1 MSEGLADVKG
11 TSGPGDYHNC
21 YNAGE
26 QTGQQSSHFWVVS
39 RRLYLVFVHLVILS
53 LALLL
58 QHNHRERQNLKL
70 HLLPSELPF
79 AKEAIRYEEV
89 TFDPSGFWGDD
100 SLGTPYEGGPTPE
113 IDIKWNHLV
122 RGKKISD
129 PKYLMSRIIDFLVKL
144 ACIRSPRK
152 NMTSWTLRQVLFRV
166 RRMNT

>member
-1 MSEGLADVKG
+1 MLA
-11 TSGPGDYHNC
+11 
-21 YNAGE
+21 
-26 QTGQQSSHFWVVS
+26 S
-39 RRLYLVFVHLVILS
+39 RRVNKALTFGLSHVDFILFSFIWLSYHWLSCCSITTGNGRTWSYTYYLPNYVRSRASGASKNNWL
-53 LALLL
+53 LAA
-58 QHNHRERQNLKL
+58 
-70 HLLPSELPF
+70 F